1 MKNVAAV
8 TSKTYDIAVRNAAK
22 YTTSTLEKY
31 MNNLNQVL
39 TIPKS
44 LFIIII
50 LMKRIFE
57 EYGGLNYI
65 VALSARHSVVVS
77 NFLHFAVKKN
87 GDPSFQNSLG
97 SIRAPKTLAVCAFH
111 FIDGWQHQNDSDL
124 DDSDNVSRHHSHA
137 AAATASA
144 RQ

>member
-65 VALSARHSVVVS
+65 VHPKGICPLFCMDFQRESRKRVYVC
-77 NFLHFAVKKN
+77 
-87 GDPSFQNSLG
+87 PSFCEERNFFAFCSEKKRR
-97 SIRAPKTLAVCAFH
+97 SIVSELLRKHQSPKNAGRLCISFH
-111 FIDGWQHQNDSDL
+111 
-124 DDSDNVSRHHSHA
+124 
-137 AAATASA
+137 
-144 RQ
+144 